1 MAEEPDM
8 RSILVPTAAHD
19 RMTAVLETA
28 LLTARRFDSYIEG
41 FAVRPL
47 ITEYVPVDM
56 VGGLTWT
63 RDDIS
68 DEQAVRVSRDT
79 FDRFMAER
87 GVARWREGGEAGLG
101 YGWLED
107 ASAGDTFVSSHARVF
122 DITVL
127 GRPTSGQA
135 EPSMATLEA
144 VLFES
149 GRPILIAPPA
159 PPSTIGDVVGI
170 AWNGSTET
178 ARATAF
184 AMPFLRQARRVVVMT
199 AEGGPL
205 HEGPSG
211 EQLARS
217 LRLNGVPAE
226 ASLVKGD
233 RRSLGDTFL
242 RASASFGVDL
252 LVKGAYTQSRL
263 RQMIFGGT
271 TSHILAEATLP
282 VLMAH

>member
-1 MAEEPDM
+1 MKA
-8 RSILVPTAAHD
+8 ILVPTAAHD
-19 RMTAVLETA
+19 RMNSVLETA
-28 LLTARRFDSYIEG
+28 LLAARRFDSYLEG

-68 DEQAVRVSRDT
+68 DEQAIRQSREVFEGFMTDHGVP
-79 FDRFMAER
+79 RFLST
-87 GVARWREGGEAGLG
+87 GHVGLG
-101 YGWLED
+101 FGWLEN

-122 DITVL
+122 DLTVL
-127 GRPTSGQA
+127 GRPVSGQA

-149 GRPILIAPPA
+149 GRPILIAPPN
-159 PPSTIGDVVGI
+159 PPATLGETIAI

-178 ARATAF
+178 ARTTAF
-184 AMPFLRQARRVVVMT
+184 AMPILRQAARVVVVT
-199 AEGGPL
+199 VEGGPL

-211 EQLARS
+211 EQLARG
-217 LRLNGVPAE
+217 LRLNGIAAE
-226 ASLVKGD
+226 ASTVKAD
-233 RRSLGDTFL
+233 RRSLGESFL
-242 RASASFGVDL
+242 KASASLGVDL
-252 LVKGAYTQSRL
+252 LIKGAYTQSRL

-271 TSHILAEATLP
+271 TSHILAEATVP
-282 VLMAH
+282 VFMAH